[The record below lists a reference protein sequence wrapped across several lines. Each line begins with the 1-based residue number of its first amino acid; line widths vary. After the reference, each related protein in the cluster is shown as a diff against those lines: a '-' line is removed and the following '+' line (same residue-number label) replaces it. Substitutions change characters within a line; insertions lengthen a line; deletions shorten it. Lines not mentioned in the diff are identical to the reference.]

1 MPAPEAINSSS
12 FTQQIIKNIVNTSSA
27 CPPFKVKQKS
37 NLIGLNDS
45 KTAHLT
51 QQKLMNSA
59 ISSPRSGKNNLNLV
73 AWKINVI

>member
-1 MPAPEAINSSS
+1 MPAPEAINSCS

-45 KTAHLT
+45 KAA
-51 QQKLMNSA
+51 Q
-59 ISSPRSGKNNLNLV
+59 
-73 AWKINVI
+73 